1 MCNAREH
8 ILLRV
13 GAEQHSTGSQLGNAL
28 ASLPAPC
35 LHHKEESRAVHCDYF
50 Q

>member
-13 GAEQHSTGSQLGNAL
+13 GAEQDSTGSQFANVL

-35 LHHKEESRAVHCDYF
+35 LHEKEESHILHCVYF